1 MTPERDNY
9 QALLES
15 LADGVEVDWSAL
27 DSAATTDAER
37 RRYRN
42 LRLVARVAELHRT
55 LVLDDDDVAP
65 SASPLAN
72 AAPADDPTTWGHL
85 SVHARL
91 ASGAFGRIYRAH
103 DPQLNREVALKL
115 LHGDVPVIRSVDHL
129 LAEARTLAKVHHP
142 NVVTVYGAD
151 IRDGRAGLWMELV
164 DGQTLEAWLRA
175 NGAMGRGEVS
185 AVGIDLCRALAA
197 VHAAG
202 LVHGDVKAQNVMR
215 EQGGRIVL
223 MDFGAGR
230 VQGADAHGVTG
241 TPMYLAPEVLAGE
254 PPTPRSDLYSLG
266 VLLFHLLTAGY
277 PYAGEDLDS
286 LRAAHADGIRTWLR
300 DLRPDL
306 PDRLVQSIER
316 AIDADPA
323 RRFATAGAMERAFP
337 EALESPGRA
346 TETVPVPA
354 VVEKSVTSVQWSR
367 FGFAIGALALLCV
380 VVGLV
385 ILSRGAGAP
394 VTPGVRSIAVLPMT
408 DLSGSQHAPFLADG
422 LHDQLI
428 TTLGQIQSLRVMSRT
443 SVMRFKGS
451 HASAGEIA
459 KQLGVDAVLES
470 TMVSTEGASA
480 GTPGRVRVNASLMT
494 AGASTPLWSSTYDRP
509 LGDLLALEAEVA
521 RAIAASVRATITPSE
536 SARLS
541 RPQQTNPAAEEAYL
555 QGRMNLAVFGADSA
569 RRALDAFERA
579 LKLDPSYAA
588 ANAGAAYAYIVLDAN
603 RVITHQKARAL
614 ALAHARRALELRD
627 DLAEA
632 HATMAD
638 IEFFYDWNMA
648 GAEQEYRTSLDL
660 NPSLTSA
667 RSHYA
672 EFLAATGRFD
682 ESLIQADLA
691 EDLGPGD
698 APTLTG
704 LLLYYKRDYPAA
716 EKAIRAALS
725 LRPDAVALHILLGRV
740 SEAQGRM
747 KDAVEATRDAMQ
759 LSGSGVPLRVQMI
772 RLEALSGHP
781 DRARES
787 LRDLEAVTSQRSQQV
802 EARDLAYISL
812 AFGDRDGAL
821 DAFDRALEERDPT
834 LVWLG
839 VDPRVDAL
847 RPYPRFAAMLK
858 QLGLQERTS
867 VPRMPQPRTPQP

>member
-1 MTPERDNY
+1 MNPERDNY
-9 QALLES
+9 QALIES

-55 LVLDDDDVAP
+55 LVLDDEEGAA
-65 SASPLAN
+65 SASRVADK
-72 AAPADDPTTWGHL
+72 APADDPTTWGHL

-91 ASGAFGRIYRAH
+91 ADGAFGRIYRAH

-115 LHGDVPVIRSVDHL
+115 LHSEIPAFRPIDHL

-151 IRDGRAGLWMELV
+151 VRDGRAGLWMELV
-164 DGQTLEAWLRA
+164 DGQTLEAWVRTH
-175 NGAMGRGEVS
+175 GAMGRGEVS
-185 AVGIDLCRALAA
+185 AVAIDLCRALAA
-197 VHAAG
+197 VHGAG

-230 VQGADAHGVTG
+230 VQGADATGVAG

-266 VLLFHLLTAGY
+266 VLLFHLVTAAY
-277 PYAGEDLDS
+277 PYTGEDLDG
-286 LRAAHADGIRTWLR
+286 LGAAHADGIRTWLR

-306 PDRLVQSIER
+306 PDRLVPSIER

-337 EALESPGRA
+337 EALESPGRTA
-346 TETVPVPA
+346 EIVPLPPA
-354 VVEKSVTSVQWSR
+354 LVGKSFTAAPWSR
-367 FGFAIGALALLCV
+367 FAIGTLALLCV
-380 VVGLV
+380 VIVLV
-385 ILSRGAGAP
+385 VLSRGGGSAP
-394 VTPGVRSIAVLPMT
+394 VMPGFRSIAVLPIA
-408 DLSGSQHAPFLADG
+408 DLSGSTQAPYLADG

-470 TMVSTEGASA
+470 TMVSTDGASA
-480 GTPGRVRVNASLMT
+480 GSPGRVRVNASLMT
-494 AGASTPLWSSTYDRP
+494 AGASTPLWSSTYERP

-521 RAIAASVRATITPSE
+521 RAIAASVRATITPGE

-541 RPQQTNPAAEEAYL
+541 RPHQTNPAAEEAYL
-555 QGRMNLAVFGADSA
+555 QGRMNLAAYGADSA

-579 LKLDPSYAA
+579 LKMDPAYAA
-588 ANAGAAYAYIVLDAN
+588 AYAGAAYAYIVLDAN
-603 RVITHQKARAL
+603 RVVTHQKARAL
-614 ALAHARRALELRD
+614 ALAYARRALELRD

-632 HATMAD
+632 HATMAE
-638 IEFFYDWNMA
+638 IEFFYNWNIA
-648 GAEQEYRTSLDL
+648 GADQQYRTSLDL

-667 RSHYA
+667 RAHYA
-672 EFLAATGRFD
+672 EFLAATSRFD
-682 ESLIQADLA
+682 ESLVQAGLV
-691 EDLGPGD
+691 ETLGPGD
-698 APTLTG
+698 VPTLTG
-704 LLLYYKRDYPAA
+704 LVLYYKRDYPAA
-716 EKAIRAALS
+716 EKAIRAALIP
-725 LRPDAVALHILLGRV
+725 RPDAAALHILLGRV
-740 SEAQGRM
+740 SEAEGRM
-747 KDAVEATRDAMQ
+747 PEALDATRVAMQ
-759 LSGSGVPLRVQMI
+759 LSGSVIPLRVQMI
-772 RLEALSGHP
+772 RLEALSRHP

-802 EARDLAYISL
+802 EARDLAYIRL
-812 AFGDRDGAL
+812 AFGDRAGAL

-847 RPYPRFAAMLK
+847 REYPRFTAMLK
-858 QLGLQERTS
+858 QLGLPEK
-867 VPRMPQPRTPQP
+867 MRTP

>member
-1 MTPERDNY
+1 MNPERDNY

-27 DSAATTDAER
+27 DSAATTDVGR

-55 LVLDDDDVAP
+55 LVLDDEDGTA
-65 SASPLAN
+65 SASSLVDK
-72 AAPADDPTTWGHL
+72 APADDPTTWGHL
-85 SVHARL
+85 SVHGRL
-91 ASGAFGRIYRAH
+91 AAGAFGRIYRAH

-115 LHGDVPVIRSVDHL
+115 LHDGIPAFRPLDHL
-129 LAEARTLAKVHHP
+129 LGEARKLAKVHHL

-151 IRDGRAGLWMELV
+151 VRDGRAGLWMELV
-164 DGQTLEAWLRA
+164 DGQTLETWLRTH
-175 NGAMGRGEVS
+175 GPMGRGEVS
-185 AVGIDLCRALAA
+185 AVAIDLCRALAV
-197 VHAAG
+197 VHGAG

-230 VQGADAHGVTG
+230 VQGADATGVAG

-266 VLLFHLLTAGY
+266 VLLFHLLTAAY
-277 PYAGEDLDS
+277 PYRGEDLDG
-286 LRAAHADGIRTWLR
+286 LRAAHADGTRTWLR

-323 RRFATAGAMERAFP
+323 RRFGTAGAMERAFP
-337 EALESPGRA
+337 EAPELAGRA
-346 TETVPVPA
+346 AEIVTAPPA
-354 VVEKSVTSVQWSR
+354 VVEKSFAAARWSR
-367 FGFAIGALALLCV
+367 PGFVVGTLVLLCA
-380 VVGLV
+380 VVGLIV
-385 ILSRGAGAP
+385 LSFRGGRTA
-394 VTPGVRSIAVLPMT
+394 VTPAVRSIAVLPMT
-408 DLSGSQHAPFLADG
+408 DLSDPQQMPYLADG

-470 TMVSTEGASA
+470 TMVSTEGGSA
-480 GTPGRVRVNASLMT
+480 GSPGRVRVNASLMT
-494 AGASTPLWSSTYDRP
+494 AGASIPLWSSTYERP
-509 LGDLLALEAEVA
+509 LGDLLALDADVA
-521 RAIAASVRATITPSE
+521 RAIAASVRATITPGE
-536 SARLS
+536 SARLG
-541 RPQQTNPAAEEAYL
+541 RTQQTTPAAEEAYL
-555 QGRMNLAVFGADSA
+555 QGRMNLAAFGADSA

-579 LKLDPSYAA
+579 LRMDPAYAA
-588 ANAGAAYAYIVLDAN
+588 AHAGAAYAYIVLDAN
-603 RVITHQKARAL
+603 RVMTHQKARAL

-638 IEFFYDWNMA
+638 IEFFYDWNIA

-667 RSHYA
+667 RAHYA

-682 ESLIQADLA
+682 ESLVQAGLV
-691 EDLGPGD
+691 ETLGPGD
-698 APTLTG
+698 APTLLG

-716 EKAIRAALS
+716 EKAIRAALIP
-725 LRPDAVALHILLGRV
+725 RPETAALHVLLGRV

-747 KDAVEATRDAMQ
+747 TDALEATRVAMQ
-759 LSGSGVPLRVQMI
+759 LSGNIVPLRVQMI
-772 RLEALSGHP
+772 RLEALNSHP

-787 LRDLEAVTSQRSQQV
+787 LRDLEAATAQRSQQI
-802 EARDLAYISL
+802 ESRDLAYIRL
-812 AFGDRDGAL
+812 AFGDHDGAV
-821 DAFDRALEERDPT
+821 DTFERALEERDPT

-839 VDPRVDAL
+839 VDPRIDAL
-847 RPYPRFAAMLK
+847 RQYPRFTAILK
-858 QLGLQERTS
+858 QLGLPEKTRA
-867 VPRMPQPRTPQP
+867 PQP